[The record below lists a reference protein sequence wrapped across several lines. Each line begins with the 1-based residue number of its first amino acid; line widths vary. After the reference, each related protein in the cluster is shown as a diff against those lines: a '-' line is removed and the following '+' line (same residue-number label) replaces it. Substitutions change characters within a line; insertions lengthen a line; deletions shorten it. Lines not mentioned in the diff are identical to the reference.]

1 MNMLELS
8 EARFSARKFTD
19 EPVSDA
25 DLHYVLECARL
36 APSAVNRQ
44 PWKLVV
50 VRSPEAR
57 QQLWSAYDREWFRTA
72 PLYIV
77 CMRNNQA
84 CWTRRYDDKPHGDID
99 VAIATEHLC
108 LAATE
113 RGLGTCWVCNY
124 DPAVVRN
131 LFRLPIMR
139 PWPSFPWAMWP
150 PTAHAQRRNAN
161 PWRRSLR
168 SGKPSPLPANLSSQ
182 PQLSKLRQRVGLD
195 ILGLQA
201 LRPTPWRWAYGC
213 WNHGNHLKVK
223 KWKVSMACF

>member
-25 DLHYVLECARL
+25 DLHYVLECVRL

-44 PWKLVV
+44 PWKFVV
-50 VRSPEAR
+50 VRSTEAR
-57 QQLWSAYDREWFRTA
+57 RQLWGAYDREWFRTA

-131 LFRLPIMR
+131 LF
-139 PWPSFPWAMWP
+139 PSADYEAVAIIPMGHIADDCP
-150 PTAHAQRRNAN
+150 RTEKKR
-161 PWRRSLR
+161 
-168 SGKPSPLPANLSSQ
+168 K
-182 PQLSKLRQRVGLD
+182 
-195 ILGLQA
+195 A
-201 LRPTPWRWAYGC
+201 LEEIVEER
-213 WNHGNHLKVK
+213 
-223 KWKVSMACF
+223 

>member
-25 DLHYVLECARL
+25 DLHYILECARL

-84 CWTRRYDDKPHGDID
+84 CWTSRMATSMWPLPRSTCALPQPNGDW
-99 VAIATEHLC
+99 AHAGCATTTPPWC
-108 LAATE
+108 AT
-113 RGLGTCWVCNY
+113 CS
-124 DPAVVRN
+124 
-131 LFRLPIMR
+131 RLPIMR

-150 PTAHAQRRNAN
+150 STAHAQRRNAN

-168 SGKPSPLPANLSSQ
+168 SDKPSPLPR
-182 PQLSKLRQRVGLD
+182 QL
-195 ILGLQA
+195 IIATPTIQA
-201 LRPTPWRWAYGC
+201 APTGGAWTSWGRKP
-213 WNHGNHLKVK
+213 
-223 KWKVSMACF
+223 